1 MMRIKL
7 STSFSTWPL
16 IRQTP
21 GATGMWDDCQFLI
34 DETVDDCDWWV
45 VYEGLM
51 QPETTRCPPQNIVFI
66 SGEPPANRKYNRSF
80 LSQFS
85 QIITSHRIC
94 FLCRRV
100 LHTQQALPWHIGVDR
115 SQKNVVRY
123 AYDDFIGMQ
132 PPPKTGEIA
141 VVVSSKTNREGHRK
155 RLRFLKA
162 LKAHFGDR
170 IEIFGRGI
178 REVGDK
184 WDAIAPF
191 RYQIVMENSVSRH
204 YFTEKITD
212 AYLGFAYPFYYGC
225 PNLSD
230 YYPEQAFT
238 AIDINQ
244 PDQAIA
250 TIEHS
255 MRADLYSLNIKS
267 IYEARDM
274 TLNKY
279 NLFPMLADICQSSPL
294 KDKKSI
300 TLYPERRR

>member
-1 MMRIKL
+1 LSSLAVSRPRIENTIEVFYPNSPKSL
-7 STSFSTWPL
+7 PHTEYVFSADVFSIPSRHYLGILVW
-16 IRQTP
+16 
-21 GATGMWDDCQFLI
+21 
-34 DETVDDCDWWV
+34 TVV
-45 VYEGLM
+45 
-51 QPETTRCPPQNIVFI
+51 
-66 SGEPPANRKYNRSF
+66 K
-80 LSQFS
+80 
-85 QIITSHRIC
+85 
-94 FLCRRV
+94 
-100 LHTQQALPWHIGVDR
+100 
-115 SQKNVVRY
+115 KNVVRY